1 MNNINLIGRM
11 TADVELKQT
20 QSGIEVCRFTLAVR
34 RPKVKDTTD
43 FINCIAWRNTATFIS
58 QYFKKGSLVAVSGA
72 LTTRKY
78 QDQEGKNRTAFEVI
92 VDNAEFCES
101 KADADKSQL
110 SETEEPQFSTNNAPQ
125 FEQLVDDKDLP
136 F

>member
-1 MNNINLIGRM
+1 MV
-11 TADVELKQT
+11 ADVELKQT
-20 QSGIEVCRFTLAVR
+20 QNGIEVCGFTLAVK

-43 FINCIAWRNTATFIS
+43 FINCVAWRNTATFIS
-58 QYFKKGSLVAVSGA
+58 QYFKKGSLVAVTGV

-78 QDQEGKNRTAFEVI
+78 QDREGKNRTAFEVV

-101 KADADKSQL
+101 KSD
-110 SETEEPQFSTNNAPQ
+110 SEKPQFAANDEPQFEDLIDD
-125 FEQLVDDKDLP
+125 EQLP